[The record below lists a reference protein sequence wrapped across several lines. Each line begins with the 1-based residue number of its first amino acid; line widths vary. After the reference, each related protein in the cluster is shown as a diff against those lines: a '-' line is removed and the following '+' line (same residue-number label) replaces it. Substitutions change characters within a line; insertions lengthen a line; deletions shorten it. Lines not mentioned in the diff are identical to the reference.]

1 MAEDGKKKRIGAD
14 EEGNRRRSGRTPGP
28 PRSEE
33 EVKKKREEKNRKDRE
48 YRAKK
53 TFERTEFEAFC
64 EMPGINEMF
73 KAFSEDYRK
82 RNEESS
88 EMQNL
93 LKKYEGFCKEPR
105 IIDELKAYSEKCR
118 KRIEESTKKWQE
130 LFKKFF
136 EEGVTEKFK
145 AVCLKVKEEEERKI
159 NEEYKKFCEVWKN
172 LEIEMIQ
179 TGGLEGVTDMNSSN
193 FGAMGT
199 PFDPEGKLKRK
210 REEELDEEL
219 KTFTYDELGQRS
231 IEELSLYDLQQEVT
245 LDSSDLDTILNSLLE
260 PEMFTG
266 NLAVSSN
273 VASGAANSAAT
284 GGGSE

>member
-1 MAEDGKKKRIGAD
+1 M
-14 EEGNRRRSGRTPGP
+14 
-28 PRSEE
+28 
-33 EVKKKREEKNRKDRE
+33 
-48 YRAKK
+48 RA
-53 TFERTEFEAFC
+53 F
-64 EMPGINEMF
+64 
-73 KAFSEDYRK
+73 
-82 RNEESS
+82 
-88 EMQNL
+88 
-93 LKKYEGFCKEPR
+93 
-105 IIDELKAYSEKCR
+105 
-118 KRIEESTKKWQE
+118 
-130 LFKKFF
+130 
-136 EEGVTEKFK
+136 
-145 AVCLKVKEEEERKI
+145 
-159 NEEYKKFCEVWKN
+159 N

-210 REEELDEEL
+210 REEELDVPHGDVPATSYATPSHSPISGLMAEAHQNYCQAATALATQGSLFSTNEGTQIQTREASHGKEASTSSWPPLQEEL